1 MEEKSMTKEEAI
13 AKAESRWY
21 EGKSPQEIVEF
32 QLYEDWLCM
41 PLELYQE
48 SVEKVLGRPVFT
60 HEYKEPEKLIAEY
73 EAIKAADGS
82 QSKQGHETA

>member
-1 MEEKSMTKEEAI
+1 MTKEETI

-32 QLYEDWLCM
+32 QLYEDRLCM

-48 SVEKVLGRPVFT
+48 AVAKVLGRPVFT

-82 QSKQGHETA
+82 QSKQSHEMA

>member
-1 MEEKSMTKEEAI
+1 
-13 AKAESRWY
+13 
-21 EGKSPQEIVEF
+21 
-32 QLYEDWLCM
+32 M

>member
-1 MEEKSMTKEEAI
+1 M
-13 AKAESRWY
+13 
-21 EGKSPQEIVEF
+21 EF
-32 QLYEDWLCM
+32 QLYEDRLCM

>member
-1 MEEKSMTKEEAI
+1 MEVKTMTKDEAT

-32 QLYEDWLCM
+32 QLCEDKLCM

-48 SVEKVLGRPVFT
+48 ALEKVLSRPVYT
-60 HEYKEPEKLIAEY
+60 SEYKETEKLIAEY
-73 EAIKAADGS
+73 EAVSGKNL
-82 QSKQGHETA
+82 QGAMMRQEGV

>member
-1 MEEKSMTKEEAI
+1 MTLEEAI
-13 AKAESRWY
+13 AKAESLWY

-32 QLYEDWLCM
+32 QLYKDRLCM

-48 SVEKVLGRPVFT
+48 AVEKVLGRPVFT

-73 EAIKAADGS
+73 EAVKAADSS
-82 QSKQGHETA
+82 QSKQDHEMA